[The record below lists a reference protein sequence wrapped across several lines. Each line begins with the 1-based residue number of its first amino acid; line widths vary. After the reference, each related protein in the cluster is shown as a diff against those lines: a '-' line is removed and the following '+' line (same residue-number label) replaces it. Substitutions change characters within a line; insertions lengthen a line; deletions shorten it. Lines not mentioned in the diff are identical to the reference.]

1 MYASLKRGA
10 APVDARATCGIVVP
24 VSESDI
30 AEISRKTLAH
40 YEARADEFWEGTCDH
55 DVSQNID
62 ALLEAIGSVGPFRI
76 LDFGC
81 GPGRDLLALSARG
94 HQPVGLDGV
103 EAFVRMAREH
113 AGVEVW
119 QQDFLALK
127 LPAADFDGVFANASL
142 FHVPT
147 RELPRVLGELFDCLR
162 PGGVLFASN
171 PRGENVEG
179 WNQGRYGAYHDFEHW
194 RAFALRAGFEE
205 IHHYYRPDGLPREQQ
220 PWLASLWR
228 RPARE

>member
-1 MYASLKRGA
+1 
-10 APVDARATCGIVVP
+10 VVV
-24 VSESDI
+24 VSGSDVG
-30 AEISRKTLAH
+30 EISRKTLAY
-40 YEARADEFWEGTCDH
+40 YEHCVDEFWEGTRDH

-62 ALLEAIGSVGPFRI
+62 ALLEAIGGTGPHRI
-76 LDFGC
+76 LDLGC
-81 GPGRDLLALSARG
+81 GPGRDLLALSRRG
-94 HQPVGLDGV
+94 HLPVGLDGV
-103 EAFVRMAREH
+103 EVFVRMAREL

-147 RELPRVLGELFDCLR
+147 SELPRVLRELSDCLR

-179 WNQGRYGAYHDFEHW
+179 WNRGRYGVYHDFE
-194 RAFALRAGFEE
+194 RCRSFALEAGFDE
-205 IHHYYRPDGLPREQQ
+205 IRHYYRPDGLPRARQ

-228 RPARE
+228 RPAA